1 MIYFKKVYFNHSDKA
16 DIESAFRKS
25 ATKRNRLSSLEVS
38 TSNVGT
44 NKRFFGYENEKALYF
59 MRIKSSVE
67 FLLPNII
74 FSLPKDE
81 TSFYYAFRLSRIAT
95 VVFFMFCV
103 VLIAELI
110 QVFRGIAPADD
121 FITILILF
129 LLFLG
134 LVWLEFRLTL
144 FKIRKTISPAI

>member
-1 MIYFKKVYFNHSDKA
+1 MIYFTKINFNYSDKV
-16 DIESAFRKS
+16 DIETAFRKS
-25 ATKRNRLSSLEVS
+25 AIKRTRLSSLEVS
-38 TSNVGT
+38 NSNAGT
-44 NKRFFGYENEKALYF
+44 DKRFFGYENEKALYF
-59 MRIKSSVE
+59 MRVKSSVE

-81 TSFYYAFRLSRIAT
+81 TSFYYAFRLSRIGT
-95 VVFFMFCV
+95 VVFFMFCG

-110 QVFRGIAPADD
+110 QVFRGVAPADD

-144 FKIRKTISPAI
+144 FKIRKTISAAV

>member
-1 MIYFKKVYFNHSDKA
+1 MIYFKKVYFDYSDKA
-16 DIESAFRKS
+16 GIEATFRKS
-25 ATKRNRLSSLEVS
+25 AIKRNRLSSLEVS

-44 NKRFFGYENEKALYF
+44 DKRFFGYENEMALHF

-81 TSFYYAFRLSRIAT
+81 ASFYYAFRLSRIGT

-103 VLIAELI
+103 ILIAELI
-110 QVFRGIAPADD
+110 QVFKGIAPADD
-121 FITILILF
+121 VITILLLF

-134 LVWLEFRLTL
+134 LVWLEFRLTSY
-144 FKIRKTISPAI
+144 KIKKTISAGV